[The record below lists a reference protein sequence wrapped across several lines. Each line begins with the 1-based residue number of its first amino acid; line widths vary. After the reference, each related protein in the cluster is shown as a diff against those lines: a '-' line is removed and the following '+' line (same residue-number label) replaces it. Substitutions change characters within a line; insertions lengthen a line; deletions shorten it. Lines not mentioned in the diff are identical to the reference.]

1 MNAVTET
8 VAVITMTHDEA
19 RAVADA
25 LDHMFLEDHPELLA
39 LLGVIRELID

>member
-8 VAVITMTHDEA
+8 VAVITMTVEEA
-19 RAVADA
+19 RAAADA
-25 LDHMFLEDHPELLA
+25 LGHMFLEDYPELLA